1 MKKIYLIVCL
11 LSYFSFSSLA
21 QVDSS
26 VIVLGT
32 TGKIKY
38 KNGKTCIKNLE
49 QGDLLDRKG
58 TVTLPAGA
66 NLLMLSNGQWQEC
79 TTTGENKLSNL
90 FSNVMQIRSLNFE
103 AWFGQFML
111 ANINTV
117 SYISNNKLSKKFKG
131 DGWIVDKGKG
141 NDTKGGWLKEKGN
154 DTKGGW
160 IVDKGKGKGNDTKGG
175 WGIAKGNDSRGGWGI
190 TKGNDTQG
198 GWIIEKGNDTKGGWI
213 VDKGKGND
221 TKGGWTD
228 EQIKIY
234 PLTPGGNFK
243 NVPTLFKWMREPN
256 TTAYEFRLYDTD
268 HTMLF
273 SKYIMDTTLL
283 VDFEALKIVP
293 EKTYYWQVL
302 AANGTK
308 NVSRPA
314 AFQTMNKE
322 EIELIMD
329 ALTNS
334 SLYNKAN
341 DELKS
346 IIQAANL
353 EKYNYFNE
361 TVNLYDNLS
370 AKYPKNRLVKIAH
383 AGFCARM
390 GQSGKAA
397 MLLK

>member
-11 LSYFSFSSLA
+11 LSYFSFSSIA

-26 VIVLGT
+26 VMVLGT

-38 KNGKTCIKNLE
+38 KNGKTYIKNLE

-79 TTTGENKLSNL
+79 TTSGENKISNL
-90 FSNVMQIRSLNFE
+90 FSNAMQIRSLNFE

-131 DGWIVDKGKG
+131 DGWIVDKG
-141 NDTKGGWLKEKGN
+141 
-154 DTKGGW
+154 
-160 IVDKGKGKGNDTKGG
+160 
-175 WGIAKGNDSRGGWGI
+175 
-190 TKGNDTQG
+190 
-198 GWIIEKGNDTKGGWI
+198 KGNDTKGGWI

-273 SKYIMDTTLL
+273 SKFIMDTTLL

-302 AANGTK
+302 AANGAK

-314 AFQTMNKE
+314 AFQTMSKE

-361 TVNLYDNLS
+361 TVNLYDNLT

>member
-1 MKKIYLIVCL
+1 MLGYL
-11 LSYFSFSSLA
+11 SFTCLA

-26 VIVLGT
+26 VLVLGT
-32 TGKIKY
+32 IGKIKY
-38 KNGKTCIKNLE
+38 VNGKTSIKILE
-49 QGDLLDRKG
+49 QGDLLARNG
-58 TVTLPAGA
+58 SVILPVGA
-66 NLLMLSNGQWQEC
+66 NVLMLSNGQWQEC
-79 TTTGENKLSNL
+79 TTSGKNKLTNL
-90 FSNVMQIRSLNFE
+90 FSNAMQIRSLNFE

-117 SYISNNKLSKKFKG
+117 GYISNGKLSKKFKG
-131 DGWIVDKGKG
+131 DGWIVDK
-141 NDTKGGWLKEKGN
+141 
-154 DTKGGW
+154 
-160 IVDKGKGKGNDTKGG
+160 
-175 WGIAKGNDSRGGWGI
+175 A
-190 TKGNDTQG
+190 
-198 GWIIEKGNDTKGGWI
+198 KGNDTKGGWI

-221 TKGGWTD
+221 TKGGWGIAKGNDTRGGWGITKGNDTKGGWLIDKGNDTKGGWLIDKGNNTKGGWTD
-228 EQIKIY
+228 EEIKIY

-243 NVPTLFKWMREPN
+243 NAPTLFKWMREPGSS
-256 TTAYEFRLYDTD
+256 AYEFRIYDSEKT
-268 HTMLF
+268 LFF
-273 SKYIMDTTLL
+273 SKYIVDTTLL
-283 VDFEALKIVP
+283 VDFESLKIVP

-302 AANGTK
+302 AANGSK
-308 NVSRPA
+308 NVSMPA

-322 EIELIMD
+322 EISLILD

-390 GQSGKAA
+390 GQNGKAS